1 MRVRAVA
8 CFALREVEEEDSL
21 KAGAVRRG
29 CHGVD
34 GHYGVKIGYQPL
46 NTRTKGLGKTG
57 RVRRQPKPSRRDKAA
72 QTF

>member
-8 CFALREVEEEDSL
+8 CFALREAEEEDSL

-46 NTRTKGLGKTG
+46 NTRTKGLGETG
-57 RVRRQPKPSRRDKAA
+57 E
-72 QTF
+72 